1 MGKVKGAIIRSQED
15 EREKFALVC
24 PCKVW
29 FDLCEK
35 LEMWNILGP
44 EVASA

>member
-24 PCKVW
+24 PCKVCLE
-29 FDLCEK
+29 LCGK
-35 LEMWNILGP
+35 LEM
-44 EVASA
+44 